1 MFPGSVAG
9 DAEDGGVDRKVDLE
23 VGRGVD
29 RGEDLNGDVEAGR
42 EVDRRADQRPHLKFN
57 LSPVK
62 IQAPRTRPSQI
73 FFALLAIARAYF
85 ARNPVT
91 SVELRQAI

>member
-9 DAEDGGVDRKVDLE
+9 DAEEGGVDRKVDLE

-29 RGEDLNGDVEAGR
+29 RGEDLNGDAEAGR
-42 EVDRRADQRPHLKFN
+42 EVDQRRCLKFN

-62 IQAPRTRPSQI
+62 AQTSEARASQ
-73 FFALLAIARAYF
+73 FFSLLAIPRAYHI
-85 ARNPVT
+85 RDPVT
-91 SVELRQAI
+91 SVEFRQDI